1 MPHPPG
7 IFVGISP
14 VDATCGDAVVN
25 YRFAGW
31 EKKARDGVKYSLRET
46 TGGNIVAAVDEDT
59 FSGIDLTQWNDTT
72 KKAVKAA
79 AREALKKF
87 DGGIVVDGITRKV
100 NKVTRKEYTGSNY
113 SEKIAKKFPTLYADK
128 MRFASALGDIVLATT
143 DWARDGKLAH
153 PRVDNFVDFDHGNVL
168 IETAGRQYSAEVVV
182 GITDKGESV
191 FYDVVDFEPVN
202 FTLKKQE
209 SSTNVTTNESPDA
222 VQEDSFTNSIR
233 KSSRNVNSIFE
244 NQTETDSFKKW
255 FGDWQNALFSFGKGM
270 Y

>member
-1 MPHPPG
+1 
-7 IFVGISP
+7 
-14 VDATCGDAVVN
+14 
-25 YRFAGW
+25 
-31 EKKARDGVKYSLRET
+31 
-46 TGGNIVAAVDEDT
+46 
-59 FSGIDLTQWNDTT
+59 
-72 KKAVKAA
+72 
-79 AREALKKF
+79 
-87 DGGIVVDGITRKV
+87 
-100 NKVTRKEYTGSNY
+100 
-113 SEKIAKKFPTLYADK
+113 

-270 Y
+270 H